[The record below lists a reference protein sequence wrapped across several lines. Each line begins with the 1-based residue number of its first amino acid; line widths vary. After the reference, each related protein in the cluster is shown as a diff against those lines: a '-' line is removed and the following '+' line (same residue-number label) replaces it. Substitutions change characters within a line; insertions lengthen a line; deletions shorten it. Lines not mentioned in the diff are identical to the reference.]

1 MAGEV
6 EGGTPRE
13 IVFESPDIVL
23 GHLGMFGFEQV
34 LMKKMVRPDR
44 NVVITGALLWDNE
57 NKQQYFVT
65 SAELAALQDRGQQS
79 PSSAD
84 SV

>member
-6 EGGTPRE
+6 KGGTPRE

-34 LMKKMVRPDR
+34 LMKKMVRPER
-44 NVVITGALLWDNE
+44 RHNWRAPVG
-57 NKQQYFVT
+57 
-65 SAELAALQDRGQQS
+65 
-79 PSSAD
+79 
-84 SV
+84 